1 MGAVPFAAISA
12 GIGLVSSGVNFF
24 TAQSQQREA
33 RRALENFRR
42 QELVNPSRDIRL
54 STMKSEQQT
63 DANLSNTATSIDA
76 IQRTGARGVI
86 GAVPRL
92 SENNILLQQQISQD
106 IADQEVR
113 REFAI
118 AEGEE
123 RLRNIRE
130 QREMNAILGLGQQVQ
145 VGRQDA
151 QSAMASG
158 ISSLMAGGRALDL
171 FSNKIDTVPQD
182 VVAPKAN
189 VSQ

>member
-1 MGAVPFAAISA
+1 MPVPFAAISA
-12 GIGLVSSGVNFF
+12 GIGLVSSGVGFF

-33 RRALENFRR
+33 KRALENFRR
-42 QELVNPSRDIRL
+42 QELVNPARDIRL
-54 STMKSEQQT
+54 STLKADQQT
-63 DANLSNTATSIDA
+63 EANLSNTATSIDA

-92 SENNILLQQQISQD
+92 SENNIMLQNQISQD

-123 RLRNIRE
+123 RLRAIRE

-151 QSAMASG
+151 QNSLVSG
-158 ISSLMAGGRALDL
+158 ITSFMAGGRALDI
-171 FSNKIDTVPQD
+171 FYNNKDTMPT
-182 VVAPKAN
+182 
-189 VSQ
+189 S

>member
-189 VSQ
+189 V